1 MRGSPSGDDRGAA
14 GGPGGPS
21 DGLGADFW
29 KFFAGQTVSNLGGAF
44 TVFALPLLVYELTGS
59 AVSLGLSTAANF
71 LPYLLFGLWIGAWA
85 DRLDRKRM
93 MIVANVLQAAAVA
106 SIPLASAL
114 GVLTVWWVYA
124 AGFAGTTLKI
134 FFDAGQFAA
143 VPSLVGGRED
153 LVRANG
159 RVQAGYSAAK
169 VLGPLLAG
177 ALLTAVPLVGLFLAD
192 ALSFLVSALALSLV
206 RGRFDERGGA
216 GRRKSTVRED
226 VAEGLRYVL
235 SHPVLRNVSIMMALF
250 NLAFVTTQAQLVLFA
265 EQRLGASGP
274 QVGALYAAGSFGVV
288 ALSLSAGPVRRRLP
302 FSKAALG
309 ALMASGLLIVA
320 FALNTSY
327 PAALVLWA
335 LVVGLSVLFNVN
347 TTSLRQA
354 IVPDALMGRVV
365 TVASVLAWSA
375 IPLGAYLGGIVVE
388 ATGDVAAVYAVVGA
402 LICVIVGAF
411 SFTALGRAE
420 RYLPE
425 ED

>member
-1 MRGSPSGDDRGAA
+1 MNGRGTDPGGLSGPSG
-14 GGPGGPS
+14 
-21 DGLGADFW
+21 GLGADFW
-29 KFFAGQTVSNLGGAF
+29 RFFVGQTVSNLGGSF

-59 AVSLGLSTAANF
+59 AVNLGLATAANF

-93 MIVANVLQAAAVA
+93 MIVADVLQAAAVA
-106 SIPLASAL
+106 SIPLAFAL

-124 AGFAGTTLKI
+124 VGFLGSTLKI

-143 VPSLVGGRED
+143 VPSLVGRGEG

-177 ALLTAVPLVGLFLAD
+177 ALLAVVPLVELFLVD
-192 ALSFLVSALALSLV
+192 ALSFLASALALSLV
-206 RGRFDERGGA
+206 RGRFDERGGESGEA
-216 GRRKSTVRED
+216 GPRKATVRED

-235 SHPVLRNVSIMMALF
+235 SHPVLRNVSIMMALV

-265 EQRLGASGP
+265 KQRLGAADP
-274 QVGALYAAGSFGVV
+274 QVGALYAAGSLGVV
-288 ALSLSAGPVRRRLP
+288 ALSLSAGPIRRRLP

-335 LVVGLSVLFNVN
+335 LVVGLSVLFNIN

-354 IVPDALMGRVV
+354 VVPDALMGRVV

-375 IPLGAYLGGIVVE
+375 IPLGAYLGGLAVE
-388 ATGDVAAVYAVVGA
+388 ATGDVAVVYAAIGG
-402 LICVIVGAF
+402 LICIIVGAF

-425 ED
+425 EG